1 MKMSDSITI
10 VLLGDWN
17 KFYIQP
23 EWIATNVFE
32 SEEMEIGIE
41 GQDAE
46 FHISYRNGKIVIKP
60 SQSKITFSTMDTQD
74 ETIESLSKCVNNYL
88 QKAVTPSLF
97 AYGLN
102 VDFTDDESTRFA
114 EILDNISD
122 ATAIFELGYQIEA
135 SKISR
140 TLSKNGKVIN
150 MNCQLVNTTTTMRFN
165 EHHANPDCTN
175 INITPDSIL
184 QFVDDVKQI
193 VSQFGYELEGEKDE

>member
-1 MKMSDSITI
+1 MLNSI
-10 VLLGDWN
+10 
-17 KFYIQP
+17 
-23 EWIATNVFE
+23 
-32 SEEMEIGIE
+32 SRIE
-41 GQDAE
+41 
-46 FHISYRNGKIVIKP
+46 IVIKP